1 MFNKSNQKETMNY
14 NEKHLL
20 KQFANKSKEDFD
32 IFTADNNPENFSDE
46 FHSKFTD
53 LYNSIDHEK
62 NIKKDL
68 DNDYS
73 IQQKRLYPDDI
84 IA

>member
-1 MFNKSNQKETMNY
+1 MTISY

-20 KQFANKSKEDFD
+20 KNVISKYKTLSDFD
-32 IFTADNNPENFSDE
+32 IFTADNNADNFSDE

-53 LYNSIDHEK
+53 LYNSIEHEK

>member
-1 MFNKSNQKETMNY
+1 MFKTNQPKETMNY

-53 LYNSIDHEK
+53 LYNQINYEK

-73 IQQKRLYPDDI
+73 IQQKKLYPDDI

>member
-1 MFNKSNQKETMNY
+1 MSTINKGTQMITLEAKETKMNY

-32 IFTADNNPENFSDE
+32 IFTADNNANNFSDE

-53 LYNSIDHEK
+53 LYNSID
-62 NIKKDL
+62 KKQ
-68 DNDYS
+68 NN
-73 IQQKRLYPDDI
+73 
-84 IA
+84 